1 MRVFTC
7 KMCGRCCEG
16 RGGIVL
22 SPKDLVRIAGHLG
35 LCHADFRARY
45 AEPRGG
51 KLTIRSGDDG
61 YCVFFKAGEG
71 CTVHSGRPDVC
82 RAWPFFR
89 GNLVDEISL
98 RMAAADCPGIR
109 LEAGFAEFC
118 RQGFEYLSG
127 HGLVADE
134 DDPLA
139 ANTLKLKK

>member
-7 KMCGRCCEG
+7 RMCGRCCEG

-22 SPKDLVRIAGHLG
+22 SSKDLARIAGHLA
-35 LCHADFRARY
+35 LSPVDFCDRY

-61 YCVFFKAGEG
+61 CCVFFKAGEG
-71 CTVHSGRPDVC
+71 CTVHTGRPDVC

-98 RMAAADCPGIR
+98 RMAAADCPGINT
-109 LEAGFAEFC
+109 EAGFAEFC
-118 RQGFEYLSG
+118 RQGLEYLAW

-134 DDPLA
+134 DDPRA